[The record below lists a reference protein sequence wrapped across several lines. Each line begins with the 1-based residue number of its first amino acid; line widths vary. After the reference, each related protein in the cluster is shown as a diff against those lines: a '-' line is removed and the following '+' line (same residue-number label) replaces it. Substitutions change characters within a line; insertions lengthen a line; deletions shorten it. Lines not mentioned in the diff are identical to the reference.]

1 MMCLQP
7 ALAFVPFYNGPIQ
20 EGKEKFKALY
30 DVGPVADMTQEMPYE
45 VINSIQVSLK
55 PCVPAPGAYTAI
67 QNPMASHGDRK
78 LFKVAVIA
86 DVSSNLVSYLFEQY
100 SQLTSEYP
108 ETAQ

>member
-1 MMCLQP
+1 MHRQP
-7 ALAFVPFYNGPIQ
+7 ALVFIPFYNGPIQ

-45 VINSIQVSLK
+45 VINSIQVSSK
-55 PCVPAPGAYTAI
+55 PCVPGSGAYTTI